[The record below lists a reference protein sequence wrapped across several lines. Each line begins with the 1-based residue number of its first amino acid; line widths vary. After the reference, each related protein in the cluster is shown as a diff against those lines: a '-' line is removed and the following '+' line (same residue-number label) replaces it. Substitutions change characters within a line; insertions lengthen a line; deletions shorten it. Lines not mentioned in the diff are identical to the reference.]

1 MLTNKIIRDSH
12 SPFAAA
18 IVMVNKKDGEM
29 RMCIDYRQ
37 LNKITIKDR
46 YPLPRI
52 DDTVDALCGSMYFST
67 LDLLS
72 GYWQIEIEERDK
84 YKTAFI
90 CEFGQYEFNRMPFGL
105 TNAPST
111 FQRAMNNIL
120 KPILYGFALVYL
132 DDIIVFSN
140 SIENHLSH
148 LECVFNL
155 LKKAGLKLKRKKC
168 EFFKEKLDYLGYIVS
183 RKGITPNKKKLESIL
198 DYPPP
203 KNTKELSSFL
213 GLASYY
219 RKFINTFADKA
230 HPLTALTRKKA
241 EWKWGE
247 EQRDA
252 FNCIKNCLT
261 SRPILSYPNFTRE
274 FIIYTDASGYGI
286 GAVLAQMQSPLQSAD
301 SAADSELGRSESGDM
316 EVVVAYTS
324 KHLNDREAKWSTTEK
339 EAYAIIH
346 AVDVFRTY
354 LYGRKF
360 TVFTDHR
367 PLEWLM
373 SKAEPAGRLARW
385 ALKLQE
391 FDIVIGYRP
400 GKSHQNADTLSRI
413 PTIPIA
419 MVKVKSL
426 EDRTPKNEQEKGIFT
441 EWATLQHEDAFCRKI
456 KQNLLKVTIKAGRIT
471 QKIEGYRLND
481 QGELIN
487 TDGSL
492 IVPQIKV
499 KEIIMENHDYMLAGH
514 LGIAKTIAR
523 ISRQYWWPRMREDV
537 TAHINGCLKCARR
550 KSFGTSKAPL
560 QSMPIVNRVWERIA
574 MDVVG
579 PIQESIKGYKYI
591 LVLSDYASRF
601 VFTFPMRNQ
610 TALTIA
616 DIFVNKLITKYGAPE
631 TVLTD
636 QGTNFLSSLIKEIC
650 RLFKIKQIRTTAHHP
665 QTDGLVERF
674 NRTLC
679 DMLACYVVDEAEE
692 WDKYLPFVTLAYN
705 TSKQATLKQTPFYLF
720 FGREPI
726 LPNDIN
732 ITNNREAEEIQ
743 HEEFSLQWNKA
754 QELANQHLF
763 KAQTRQKRYYDEG
776 TKSIKYNINDMVLLK
791 APPSAGKFIN
801 RWNGPFIITRS
812 FSDITY
818 EIQDISNK
826 KQKSIV
832 HCNRLKPF
840 TMEIETPG
848 VGTETK
854 TKISRNRRHRKPVGP
869 SESTGKQTIKRK
881 LGNTTTS
888 VKHQKKL
895 GPIASFL
902 DPRMSYSESTPQNIP
917 PNHNTSHYN
926 LRSRN
931 RETKF

>member
-1 MLTNKIIRDSH
+1 MCDPRKIAGTTNEKIDLQFPFFPIDVREKILILMENHEDIFADRESDLGLATNVKHFINTGSNAPINQRLRRTPEALKPMVKKQIDTMLTNKIIRDSH

-487 TDGSL
+487 TDGRL

-560 QSMPIVNRVWERIA
+560 Q
-574 MDVVG
+574 
-579 PIQESIKGYKYI
+579 
-591 LVLSDYASRF
+591 
-601 VFTFPMRNQ
+601 
-610 TALTIA
+610 
-616 DIFVNKLITKYGAPE
+616 
-631 TVLTD
+631 
-636 QGTNFLSSLIKEIC
+636 
-650 RLFKIKQIRTTAHHP
+650 
-665 QTDGLVERF
+665 
-674 NRTLC
+674 
-679 DMLACYVVDEAEE
+679 
-692 WDKYLPFVTLAYN
+692 
-705 TSKQATLKQTPFYLF
+705 
-720 FGREPI
+720 
-726 LPNDIN
+726 
-732 ITNNREAEEIQ
+732 
-743 HEEFSLQWNKA
+743 
-754 QELANQHLF
+754 
-763 KAQTRQKRYYDEG
+763 
-776 TKSIKYNINDMVLLK
+776 
-791 APPSAGKFIN
+791 
-801 RWNGPFIITRS
+801 
-812 FSDITY
+812 
-818 EIQDISNK
+818 
-826 KQKSIV
+826 
-832 HCNRLKPF
+832 
-840 TMEIETPG
+840 
-848 VGTETK
+848 
-854 TKISRNRRHRKPVGP
+854 
-869 SESTGKQTIKRK
+869 
-881 LGNTTTS
+881 
-888 VKHQKKL
+888 
-895 GPIASFL
+895 
-902 DPRMSYSESTPQNIP
+902 
-917 PNHNTSHYN
+917 
-926 LRSRN
+926 
-931 RETKF
+931 